1 MKKIDQSWIKPLFLG
16 SIFMGTGGGGKTNN
30 ILLLLEELFLNN
42 TSVDLIS
49 TYDLEDNKFYASTGL
64 IGSPEVLDDYNF
76 SGQESIESLNLLKK
90 MSNHEPSGL
99 YTLECAGINVMHP
112 LITAA
117 ILNLPLI
124 DGDCIGR
131 AFPEIQMTTLHI
143 NNIPLAPFCLTD
155 TSETVNQ
162 FIIKDT
168 FMLDLK
174 IRQLLAKK
182 DNMGFFAC
190 GMLKGSVLKKTLIPH
205 TYSLT
210 KDIGIAFINCKS
222 YDELLNHLILITK
235 NSIYGAAI
243 ELFRGKI
250 IGTEDSADLRWQVLK
265 LRGIDSYSNE
275 NFTILMQNE
284 FLITYR
290 NDTLSGMVP
299 DLISLIDIDSLL
311 PINITDIKPQMN
323 VAVIGVPAPIALKTP
338 SALNVVGPSTLGYKS
353 PYKSLEELH
362 FNYYF

>member
-1 MKKIDQSWIKPLFLG
+1 MKRIDQSWIKPLFLG

-42 TSVDLIS
+42 TSVDLIPI
-49 TYDLEDNKFYASTGL
+49 YDLEDDKYYASTGL

-76 SGQESIESLNLLKK
+76 SGQESIKSLNLLKK
-90 MSNHEPSGL
+90 ISRYEPNGI
-99 YTLECAGINVMHP
+99 YTLECAGINALHP

-117 ILNLPLI
+117 MLNLPMI

-143 NNIPLAPFCLTD
+143 NNIPIAPFCLTD
-155 TSETVNQ
+155 TSETVNE
-162 FIIKDT
+162 FIVKDT

-174 IRQLLAKK
+174 IRQSLAKK
-182 DNMGFFAC
+182 NNMGFFAC
-190 GMLKGSVLKKTLIPH
+190 GMLPGKILKRTLIPH
-205 TYSLT
+205 TYSLL
-210 KDIGIAFINCKS
+210 KDIGCAFIECTS
-222 YDELLNHLILITK
+222 YDELLNQLIMITK
-235 NSIYGAAI
+235 NSIHGSTI
-243 ELFRGKI
+243 ELFKGKI
-250 IGTEDSADLRWQVLK
+250 IGTENSADFKWQVLNLK
-265 LRGIDSYSNE
+265 GIGSYSNE
-275 NFTILMQNE
+275 DFTILMQNE

-290 NDTLSGMVP
+290 NDTLTGMVP
-299 DLISLIDIDSLL
+299 DLISIIDINSLL
-311 PINITDIKPQMN
+311 PINIIDLKPQMK

-338 SALNVVGPSTLGYKS
+338 SALNVVGPSSFGYKS